1 MYLSHAVLR
10 QTVEPSCLR
19 AIFPPLCTIARLYC
33 QCMLASL
40 SPMRPWAPLGCL
52 AAEAP
57 GLASDLANSRTLGR
71 VLGDQTQGQPT
82 CTQRGLCS
90 PIFQHPHFQRH
101 PGSSPFVTPRLPVS
115 HIQGAAEQT
124 GSSLNWKTALPKPAS
139 PSQGERIRDPKGSG
153 ALQAPWIDASEP
165 YS

>member
-1 MYLSHAVLR
+1 M
-10 QTVEPSCLR
+10 EPSCLW
-19 AIFPPLCTIARLYC
+19 AIFRPLCLALLHYCKTVLPLY
-33 QCMLASL
+33 ADESV
-40 SPMRPWAPLGCL
+40 SPMRLWAPLGCL

-57 GLASDLANSRTLGR
+57 GLARDLANSRTRGC
-71 VLGDQTQGQPT
+71 VLGDQRQGQPT
-82 CTQRGLCS
+82 CTQSSLCS

-139 PSQGERIRDPKGSG
+139 PSQGERIQDPKGSG
-153 ALQAPWIDASEP
+153 ALQAPWIQTQVNPILS
-165 YS
+165 